1 MSEPA
6 KCPTCGNPLPGG
18 GRAAGCPCCLLLAG
32 MSDDEPE
39 AAEFAETDFPHAVLS
54 GPREAP
60 GTLIGRYMLL
70 EEIGEG
76 GFAIVYL
83 AEQTAPVKRRVA
95 LKILKPGMD
104 TREVVAR
111 FEAERQTL
119 ALMDHPHIAQV
130 YDGGCTNLWRPYFVM
145 ELVDGMP
152 LTKFCDGAHLAV
164 RQRLELMLDVL
175 AAVQHAHQKGIIHR
189 DLKPSNILVSVQDGK
204 PVVKV
209 IDFGIAKALAT
220 ESAGRTT
227 ITGQGRLIGTPEYM
241 SPEQAASQSLDVDT
255 RSDVY
260 ALGVV
265 LYELLTSRT
274 PHEAAALRVA
284 GQAEIQRLLNE
295 VEPPKPSTRL
305 CTPSLDLSKIARRRG
320 TEPTKLHRQIRGD
333 LDWIV
338 MKALE
343 KDRARRY
350 SSASSLASD
359 IQRFLSD
366 EPVTAR
372 PPSVGY
378 RFGKFARRNKTV
390 LALVTL
396 IALILVAATIV
407 SAWEVV
413 LARQAEAEAKELL
426 RRAKRAEAE
435 AEKSRAEAVDGL
447 WQASLSEA
455 RALRNSG
462 EAGRRIRALQSLKK
476 ATDIRFDPALRDEVV
491 PILGVADLQP
501 AEVWPTTATL
511 TDLAAIAPDFSCHAT
526 SEPDG
531 TVRICGNP
539 PTVDIL
545 ATLPG
550 PGLPAKWVP
559 VKWVLRFSQDASLL
573 AIGHAP
579 EAKDVVDVGIWEW
592 RKNQR
597 IATLTGVRRE
607 AIDFSPDGSLVAAG
621 IGRDLVVV
629 ESRTGKELRR
639 WPGLPGR
646 PYSLRFR
653 PDGEAVAVSFLD
665 DATVTVIDTTTGR
678 VLATDRFTKPRGID
692 WHRDNH
698 RLAVACEGNL
708 TIWNTLEPT
717 GKLVIEVAPKVTID
731 RVAWSHHT
739 ELLASTGVQQ
749 PVTIY
754 DGNLGQKLVFAKG
767 DVKDLCFKPDD
778 TRLGLTWDE
787 YELGSLPGSQLGLF
801 EIADGALARHA
812 PGNGEVVRSTA
823 WHPDGGVLA
832 TLGDESL
839 RFWNRE
845 MRDIGSL
852 KIANGRFAA
861 FTPSGLVLV
870 ADTVRRYPWQS
881 VGKPPVLHLGPAEIL
896 APRGGWQSASITTD
910 GRLLAVAGP
919 DQVTLFEL
927 ENPDGQRQLGRHPRL
942 NQAALSPQG
951 EWLATATDD
960 GYGVKV
966 WNTAN
971 RDLVAEF
978 PTYRRCRVSFSHDG
992 NWLVV
997 ATGSGYH
1004 FYGVGSWELVHEIE
1018 CHLGA
1023 DLGWLAWS
1031 PRDTVIAL
1039 EPVDYM
1045 LSIHDARRFGLHT
1058 SPQFEHQRPLN
1069 FSPEG
1074 SLLITTDPQH
1084 RIHLWDLALVRAKL
1098 VDLHMDFE
1106 QLPPLPLSAAPLVEG
1121 VVFDPAALIAPGP
1134 AERP

>member
-1 MSEPA
+1 MSELA
-6 KCPTCGNPLPGG
+6 NCPTCGNPLPSG
-18 GRAAGCPCCLLLAG
+18 GRTAGCPCCLLLAG

-39 AAEFAETDFPHAVLS
+39 ASDLAEADFPHPVLS

-60 GTLIGRYMLL
+60 GTLIGRYRLL

-104 TREVVAR
+104 TREVVVR

-152 LTKFCDGAHLAV
+152 LTKYCDAAHLAV

-274 PHEAAALRVA
+274 PHEPAALRAA

-320 TEPTKLHRQIRGD
+320 TEPTKLHKQIRGD

-366 EPVTAR
+366 EPVIAR

-413 LARQAEAEAKELL
+413 IARRAEAEAEELLRRARQAEAEAEDLL
-426 RRAKRAEAE
+426 RR
-435 AEKSRAEAVDGL
+435 
-447 WQASLSEA
+447 ASLSEA

-462 EAGRRIRALQSLKK
+462 EAGRRIRALQSLQIGN
-476 ATDIRFDPALRDEVV
+476 DIRFGPDLRDEIV

-501 AEVWPTTATL
+501 KEVWPTTATL
-511 TDLAAIAPDFSCHAT
+511 TDLAAVAPDFLCHAT
-526 SEPDG
+526 SAADG
-531 TVRICGNP
+531 TVRIFGNP
-539 PTVDIL
+539 PTVKIL

-550 PGLPAKWVP
+550 TGPP
-559 VKWVLRFSQDASLL
+559 VKWVLRFSPNASLL
-573 AIGHAP
+573 AIGHAL
-579 EAKDVVDVGIWEW
+579 EDKDVVDVGIWDW
-592 RKNQR
+592 RKTQR
-597 IATLTGVRRE
+597 LATLTGVIRE
-607 AIDFSPDGSLVAAG
+607 AVDFSPDSSLVAAG

-629 ESRTGKELRR
+629 DLRTGKELRR
-639 WPGLPGR
+639 WPGLPGQ

-665 DATVTVIDTTTGR
+665 DATVTVIDITTGR
-678 VLATDRFTKPRGID
+678 VLAADRFTKPLGIA

-698 RLAVACEGNL
+698 RLAVAWEGNL
-708 TIWNTLEPT
+708 TIWSTLEPT
-717 GKLVIEVAPKVTID
+717 GKVVIAVAPKVTID
-731 RVAWSHHT
+731 RVAWSHRT

-754 DGNLGQKLVFAKG
+754 DGNLGQKLVVDNG
-767 DVKDLCFKPDD
+767 DVKDLCFSPDD
-778 TRLGLTWDE
+778 TRLGLTWAEDE
-787 YELGSLPGSQLGLF
+787 LGLF

-812 PGNGEVVRSTA
+812 PGNGEVVVSAA
-823 WHPDGGVLA
+823 WYPDGGVLA
-832 TLGDESL
+832 TLGDETL

-845 MRDIGSL
+845 MRDIGGL

-861 FTPSGLVLV
+861 FTPGGLVLV
-870 ADTVRRYPWQS
+870 ADTVRRYPWQW
-881 VGKPPVLHLGPAEIL
+881 VGEPPVLHLGPPEIL

-927 ENPDGQRQLGRHPRL
+927 ENPERQRQVGRHSRL
-942 NQAALSPQG
+942 NQAALSPHG

-966 WNTAN
+966 WNTAS

-978 PTYRRCRVSFSHDG
+978 PTYPRCRVSFSHDG
-992 NWLVV
+992 KWLVV

-1004 FYGVGSWELVHEIE
+1004 FHRVGSWELAHEIK
-1018 CHLGA
+1018 CRLGA

-1031 PRDTVIAL
+1031 PRDTVIVI
-1039 EPVDYM
+1039 EPEDYM
-1045 LSIHDARRFGLHT
+1045 LSIHELRRFELQT

-1074 SLLITTDPQH
+1074 SQLITTDPQH

-1106 QLPPLPLSAAPLVEG
+1106 QLPQLPRSDAPLVEG
-1121 VVFDPAALIAPGP
+1121 VVFDHPAPGP